1 MDEIIQA
8 VTEAE
13 AKAAQIKAQASEK
26 AAEIVAQA
34 EQEAQDI
41 LKASEAECKKYRE
54 QAIKSAEENAEN
66 AYFVA
71 LSSQRAEAKAY
82 ADDLLKD
89 TKASV
94 GRIVRRI
101 CG

>member
-13 AKAAQIKAQASEK
+13 NNAAQMKAQASEK
-26 AAEIVAQA
+26 AAKIVAQA
-34 EQEAQDI
+34 EQKAQEI
-41 LKASEAECKKYRE
+41 LKASETECKEYRE
-54 QAIKSAEENAEN
+54 REIKKATENAEN

-71 LSSQRAEAKAY
+71 LSEKRAEAKAY

-89 TKASV
+89 TKTPV

>member
-13 AKAAQIKAQASEK
+13 RSAAQTKAQASEK
-26 AAEIVAQA
+26 AAEIIAQA

-41 LKASEAECKKYRE
+41 LKASEVECKKYRE